1 MADPNLRQPRSEPRI
16 PFKAPATVNAG
27 QHSFAATTKDIS
39 SHGLFFFT
47 DVPLKEGSE
56 VEIVLMLPEELRL
69 PFSGM
74 VSGHA
79 RAVRLEHCGGH
90 QYGIA
95 VKIDRLTPVQ
105 PV

>member
-1 MADPNLRQPRSEPRI
+1 M

-27 QHSFAATTKDIS
+27 QHSFAASIKDIS
-39 SHGLFFFT
+39 AHGLFFFT

-56 VEIVLMLPEELRL
+56 VEIVLVLPEELRL
-69 PFSGM
+69 PLSGM
-74 VSGHA
+74 VCGRG
-79 RAVRLEHCGGH
+79 RAVRLEQRGGH

-105 PV
+105 QV